1 MKHKWLSLLCALIAA
16 LLVVGCAAPAP
27 PAPAPT
33 PAPEAPAEP
42 AEPSED
48 PAEVAPVAADDP
60 IIISAE
66 ELGEI
71 KERGDENLVLVGV
84 INPTQALI
92 PFTDASNP
100 IFGSYLV
107 WIPDYLRDGSE
118 EALSPNVAIFR
129 RPAHEMQDLLSRAG
143 ITPYSQIVVY
153 HSDAAAQSGRV
164 VWHLRALGLN
174 ARFLDGGNAAWRAIG
189 GRTGGSRRMSEQ
201 DPQSDLTL
209 PNTDFSNY
217 DATIEQVI
225 YAVQNPDEWVVIDV
239 RALEEFNG
247 ERVGASAMGFGT
259 GRITNTVHLEWSDVI
274 DPATDLIRP
283 EEELRQMFDFIGDRR
298 AIVFCQGGV
307 RSGHTWMVLTM
318 LGFDVLNY
326 DGSWIEWS
334 YAASE
339 FSDFPSDVVLELTE
353 LWTDNNGPI

>member
-1 MKHKWLSLLCALIAA
+1 MMKEKWLSLLCALIAA
-16 LLVVGCAAPAP
+16 MLVAGCAAPAP
-27 PAPAPT
+27 QAPPAPP

-42 AEPSED
+42 AQPPTADD
-48 PAEVAPVAADDP
+48 PAEADPIAADDP
-60 IIISAE
+60 IIISVD
-66 ELGEI
+66 ELREI

-129 RPAHEMQDLLSRAG
+129 RPVPEMEDLLSRAG
-143 ITPYSQIVVY
+143 ITPDSQIVVY

-174 ARFLDGGNAAWRAIG
+174 ARFLDGGNAAWRAAG
-189 GRTGGSRRMSEQ
+189 GRTGGSRRMSDQ
-201 DPQSDLTL
+201 APQSALTV

-217 DATIEQVI
+217 DVTIEQVI
-225 YAVQNPDEWVVIDV
+225 YAIQNPDEWVVIDV
-239 RALEEFNG
+239 RSLEEFNG

-259 GRITNTVHLEWSDVI
+259 GRIANTVHLEWSDVI
-274 DPATDLIRP
+274 DPGTDLLRP
-283 EEELRQMFDFIGDRR
+283 EQELRQMFDFIGDRR
-298 AIVFCQGGV
+298 AIVF
-307 RSGHTWMVLTM
+307 
-318 LGFDVLNY
+318 
-326 DGSWIEWS
+326 
-334 YAASE
+334 
-339 FSDFPSDVVLELTE
+339 
-353 LWTDNNGPI
+353 